1 MGKWREIKK
10 GKRNL
15 YIATGSML
23 KEILDAEDLLKEKG
37 IEGTIVSA
45 ASIKPMDTDFIDKN
59 FEKYDNIIVLEEN
72 YYINSF
78 GTEIVE
84 YINNSKINKK
94 IIKIGIETGA
104 VPHGKRGILL
114 EEYGLRGKKL
124 VERIEGRINGES

>member
-1 MGKWREIKK
+1 MLFRSKDVLEKK
-10 GKRNL
+10 G
-15 YIATGSML
+15 IG
-23 KEILDAEDLLKEKG
+23 
-37 IEGTIVSA
+37 GTIVSA
-45 ASIKPMDTDFIDKN
+45 ASIKPMDTEFIDKN

-72 YYINSF
+72 YVINGF
-78 GTEIVE
+78 GSEITDYV
-84 YINNSKINKK
+84 NSSKINKK